1 MSISCLEIS
10 PGILLFP
17 QGMADSNLL
26 IGMRDQQFGR
36 RRVVVALQE
45 AQMPIT
51 RILALGVTLMF
62 ATALDIATSDSASA
76 ETRWCRI
83 IMGKCFA
90 MDKGDFVEIPV
101 KPNAHLG
108 LTGRG
113 EALLA
118 PADDWDR
125 RPRQGSGLRDRQR
138 REPARRSR
146 SLPLYAAVPNTG
158 KSHRRDRL
166 RG

>member
-1 MSISCLEIS
+1 
-10 PGILLFP
+10 
-17 QGMADSNLL
+17 
-26 IGMRDQQFGR
+26 
-36 RRVVVALQE
+36 
-45 AQMPIT
+45 MPIT

-62 ATALDIATSDSASA
+62 ATARDIATSDSASA
-76 ETRWCRI
+76 DTRWCRI

-146 SLPLYAAVPNTG
+146 SYSSSPFPWCLRSHLPRSSTG
-158 KSHRRDRL
+158 RAPTPC
-166 RG
+166 